1 MHPQLRDVFPTP
13 TDLARVLRSG
23 VRNADSLKVTG
34 PIREAVEDRLK
45 QMSAGSAIIASTPPP
60 PTGGSHVQFLD
71 HVDLG
76 TEGVFPVMRM
86 NQWVIWWGIYLWGAQ
101 EQAQQVWNAMRE
113 IGLVEAGWSVEQGTG
128 GPDIPPEVWG
138 TGGFFRAFKRLTV
151 QQVDQ
156 LETLEV
162 LVSQIASDLWWWHQ
176 RLQQLK
182 LLAQFVK

>member
-1 MHPQLRDVFPTP
+1 MHAQVRDVLPTP
-13 TDLARVLRSG
+13 ADLARVLREG
-23 VRNADSLKVTG
+23 VRSAASLEVTG

-76 TEGVFPVMRM
+76 TEGLFPVMRM
-86 NQWVIWWGIYLWGAQ
+86 NQWVIWWGIYSWGSE
-101 EQAQQVWNAMRE
+101 EQAEKITNAARE
-113 IGLVEAGWSVEQGTG
+113 IGLVEAEWSVEHGTG
-128 GPDIPPEVWG
+128 GPDMPAAVWG

-151 QQVDQ
+151 QQLDQ

-176 RLQQLK
+176 RLQQVK
-182 LLAQFVK
+182 LLAQFVE